1 MLNEVKENMLKR
13 NKKRK
18 SQQRNKEIEI
28 LYLKKYNI
36 VNKNFTNGVE
46 MSEKRVSKLEDKLTE
61 SIQYLKERKKVL
73 RKKKF

>member
-1 MLNEVKENMLKR
+1 
-13 NKKRK
+13 
-18 SQQRNKEIEI
+18 
-28 LYLKKYNI
+28 
-36 VNKNFTNGVE
+36 